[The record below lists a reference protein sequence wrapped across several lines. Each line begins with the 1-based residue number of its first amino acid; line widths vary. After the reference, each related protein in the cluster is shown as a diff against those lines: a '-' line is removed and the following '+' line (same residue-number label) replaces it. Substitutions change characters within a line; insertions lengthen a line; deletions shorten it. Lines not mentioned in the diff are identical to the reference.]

1 MSHTDPTPRQRLLK
15 ALKHEEPDRVPL
27 DMSSTQVTSINNTA
41 YVNLRRYLG
50 LPAAE
55 PDTVDHVQQVCV
67 PHDDVM
73 QRLRIDTRGLF
84 PLVSNNWNL
93 QIEDEGDSWTFVDEW
108 QCKHRKPKVAGH
120 YFSLCRS
127 PLDGTPL
134 TTRDV
139 DAHPWPDPA
148 DPRRWAGLHQRAE
161 KFRREGYAVVMKGL
175 CAGILEM
182 ACRLRPMEKL
192 MMDLAMGEQCALKL
206 LAKIAELK
214 GRFWEAALDDLGD
227 VVDVAV
233 EADDYGTQQSMLVS
247 PAMYRRFSSP
257 SRRSCW
263 RSSERLPQGFIFF
276 HSCGNVRALIPDF
289 IEIGVDILN
298 PVHITA
304 TGMEPGALK
313 RDFGRDICFWGGGV
327 DTQGVLPNGTPEQ
340 VREDVKR
347 NVSAL
352 MPGGGYVFNTVH
364 NIQADVPPENIMA
377 MLETLWE
384 VGVYRY
390 RPAGPGPERAAPRR
404 RARR

>member
-1 MSHTDPTPRQRLLK
+1 MSQIGMTPRQRVLK
-15 ALKHEEPDRVPL
+15 ALRHEEPDRVPL
-27 DMSSTQVTSINNTA
+27 DMSSTQVTAISNTA
-41 YVNLRRYLG
+41 YVRLRRYLG

-55 PDTVDHVQQVCV
+55 PETVDIVQQVCI
-67 PHDDVM
+67 PHDDAM

-84 PLVSNNWNL
+84 PLVSNNWNVD
-93 QIEDEGDSWTFVDEW
+93 IRDEGDSWAFVDEW
-108 QCKHRKPKVAGH
+108 QCKHRMPKKSGR
-120 YFSLCRS
+120 YFSLCQS
-127 PLDGTPL
+127 PLDDTAL
-134 TTRDV
+134 SKEAV
-139 DAHPWPDPA
+139 DALDWPDPA
-148 DPRRWAGLHQRAE
+148 DPRRWAGLRDRAE
-161 KFRREGYAVVMKGL
+161 KFRNEGYAVVMKGL

-182 ACRLRPMEKL
+182 ACRLRPMDKF
-192 MMDLAMGEQCALKL
+192 MMDLALGDEAAMHL

-214 GRFWEAALDDLGD
+214 GRFWEAALGQLGD

-247 PAMYRRFSSP
+247 PAMYRRIFKP
-257 SRRSCW
+257 LQAELFAIIRK
-263 RSSERLPQGFIFF
+263 RLPDGFIFF

-304 TGMEPGALK
+304 AGMEPVALK

-327 DTQGVLPNGTPEQ
+327 DTQGVLPSGTPEQ

-347 NVSAL
+347 NVAAL

-384 VGVYRY
+384 VGVY
-390 RPAGPGPERAAPRR
+390 G
-404 RARR
+404 